1 MLSGID
7 GALLLVARVAFGG
20 VLAFTGLNHF
30 LDGESMAGY
39 AEAKGLPAPRL
50 AVAFSGGML
59 VFGGL
64 AIALGVL
71 PLLGAGAIVLFLLVA
86 TPTMHDFWAAPEEQR
101 QSEMT
106 AFLKNVGLLAGA
118 LAFMLLASLSW
129 PYALLA

>member
-1 MLSGID
+1 MLSGIE
-7 GALLLVARVAFGG
+7 GVLLLVARVAFGG
-20 VLAFTGLNHF
+20 VLALTGLNHF

-71 PLLGAGAIVLFLLVA
+71 PLLGAARSCCSCSSRRPRCTTSGRH
-86 TPTMHDFWAAPEEQR
+86 PR
-101 QSEMT
+101 SS
-106 AFLKNVGLLAGA
+106 G
-118 LAFMLLASLSW
+118 SRR
-129 PYALLA
+129 